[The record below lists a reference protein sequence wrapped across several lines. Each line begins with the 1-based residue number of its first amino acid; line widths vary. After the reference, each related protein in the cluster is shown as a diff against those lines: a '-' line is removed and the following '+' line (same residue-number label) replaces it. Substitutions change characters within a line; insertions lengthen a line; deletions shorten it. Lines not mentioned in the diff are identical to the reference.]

1 MNILKHRDSV
11 KCDTWEQLRTIY
23 QSALTSNI
31 GTYRNLNG
39 YNEDNWKSYL
49 DEYSY
54 VLFDRGEL
62 AGAIILKDDM
72 NEKTL
77 PIWIGFMEASSIA
90 MELEKTPRLRPITHD
105 LVKNLLEKL
114 KYDVTKIE
122 VTDLRDDTFYARI
135 YLKRDD
141 EEYTLDSRPSDAIA
155 IALRTDSPIFVN
167 EEVIEKSKKIEI
179 DEDKEKLAEL
189 LDNISEGDFG
199 KYKM

>member
-1 MNILKHRDSV
+1 MLQMKVSGI
-11 KCDTWEQLRTIY
+11 
-23 QSALTSNI
+23 ALDPFTNSPI
-31 GTYRNLNG
+31 
-39 YNEDNWKSYL
+39 
-49 DEYSY
+49 
-54 VLFDRGEL
+54 V
-62 AGAIILKDDM
+62 ILKDSM

-90 MELEKTPRLRPITHD
+90 MELEKTPRVRPITHD

-114 KYDVTKIE
+114 KYSVTKIE

-135 YLKRDD
+135 YLRKED
-141 EEYTLDSRPSDAIA
+141 EEYSLDSRPSDAIA

-179 DEDKEKLAEL
+179 DEDKDKLNEL
-189 LDNISEGDFG
+189 LENMTEGDFG

>member
-1 MNILKHRDSV
+1 MEVNVMLQMKVSGI
-11 KCDTWEQLRTIY
+11 
-23 QSALTSNI
+23 ALDPFTNSPI
-31 GTYRNLNG
+31 
-39 YNEDNWKSYL
+39 
-49 DEYSY
+49 
-54 VLFDRGEL
+54 V
-62 AGAIILKDDM
+62 ILKDSM

-90 MELEKTPRLRPITHD
+90 MELEKTPRIRPITHD

-114 KYDVTKIE
+114 KYSVTKIE

-135 YLKRDD
+135 YLQKED
-141 EEYTLDSRPSDAIA
+141 EEYSLDSRPSDAIA

-179 DEDKEKLAEL
+179 DEDKDKLNEL
-189 LDNISEGDFG
+189 LENMTDGDFG